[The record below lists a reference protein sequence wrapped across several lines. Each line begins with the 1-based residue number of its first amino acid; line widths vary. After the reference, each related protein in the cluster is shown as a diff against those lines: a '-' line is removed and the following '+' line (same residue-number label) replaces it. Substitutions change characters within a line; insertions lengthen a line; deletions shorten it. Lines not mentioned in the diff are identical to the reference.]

1 MVKHKFIEDLKIAI
15 STTAA
20 GAVLYVLGLFPGAVK
35 GLGVIIMLLGALML
49 VTRLSSEFKLTK
61 YQLTKQKKKE

>member
-1 MVKHKFIEDLKIAI
+1 MVKHKFVEDLKIAV
-15 STTAA
+15 STAAA

-61 YQLTKQKKKE
+61 YQLAKQKKKE